1 MAQTRTRRSTTAR
14 SGTSRRTPRRE
25 TAPVVSWGIP
35 WTNFNLI
42 GLAVG
47 VGVILLGYLLMSSG
61 IADDPV
67 TDKSMWNNA
76 TSSVIAPIVL
86 TIAYCVIVPAAIFWR
101 RRQDRE
107 STAIET
113 GE

>member
-42 GLAVG
+42 GLAIG

-76 TSSVIAPIVL
+76 TSSVVAPIVL

-101 RRQDRE
+101 KKRTEGTTSDE
-107 STAIET
+107 A
-113 GE
+113 